1 MDQINDYNQKKIV
14 DKFSP
19 INSIKNV
26 NSSDSISSLDTFA
39 SSAKSDDSFL
49 EIWEQRRL
57 SDEKKIKDNIPLR
70 KEYKQQRIRD
80 QSINN
85 NTNSKSPSLKD
96 ALGILN
102 NTKQIIENIGLE
114 FDEGYQGN
122 NQKYKLKK

>member
-1 MDQINDYNQKKIV
+1 M
-14 DKFSP
+14 
-19 INSIKNV
+19 
-26 NSSDSISSLDTFA
+26 
-39 SSAKSDDSFL
+39 
-49 EIWEQRRL
+49 
-57 SDEKKIKDNIPLR
+57 
-70 KEYKQQRIRD
+70 RD

-85 NTNSKSPSLKD
+85 NTNTNSKSPSVKD